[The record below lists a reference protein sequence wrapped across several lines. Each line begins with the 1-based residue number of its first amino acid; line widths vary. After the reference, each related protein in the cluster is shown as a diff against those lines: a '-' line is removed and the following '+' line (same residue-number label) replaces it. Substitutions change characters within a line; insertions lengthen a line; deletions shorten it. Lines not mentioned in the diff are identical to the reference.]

1 MKRLPMLAVGT
12 LILGVVACGGGGPS
26 TNAEGGL
33 DCRNINFIVPYSP
46 GGGSDR
52 QVRRMQPHLE
62 EALGPKINVN
72 YMEGGDGAIGWQA
85 LAVAKP
91 DGCTVSN
98 VVAPNIM
105 LLSSSGENVG
115 FKAEDFQYLGWSETT
130 PNVLAVAADSPYKT
144 IDDIVAAA
152 KAKPG
157 SLTLAGVGEVGELLA
172 AEVQNSTGAEF
183 SYVPVSGGV
192 GAIVPDI
199 LGGHVDAGTIG
210 AAHVAES
217 EGRLRA
223 LAMTGTDK
231 LESLPGVPTY
241 EEAGYKPATLGTA
254 WGVIAP
260 PGTPDDV
267 VQTWNDAI
275 AGAVSQEKQQIIEA
289 GLIPLEQDVDEARDY
304 VQQMNEAMTAAQ
316 ETVEK

>member
-1 MKRLPMLAVGT
+1 MRLLPILAVGAAF
-12 LILGVVACGGGGPS
+12 LGVTACGSGGPAN
-26 TNAEGGL
+26 NAEGGL
-33 DCRNINFIVPYSP
+33 NCRNINFIVPYSP

-62 EALGPKINVN
+62 ETLGVKINVN
-72 YMEGGDGAIGWQA
+72 YMEGGDGAVGWQA
-85 LAVAKP
+85 LAGAKA

-115 FKAEDFQYLGWSETT
+115 FKADEFEYLGWSETT

-144 IDDIVAAA
+144 IDDLVAAA

-157 SLTLAGVGEVGELLA
+157 SVTVAGVGEVGELLT
-172 AEVQNSTGAEF
+172 AEAQNSTGAQF
-183 SYVPVSGGV
+183 AYVPVSGGV
-192 GAIVPDI
+192 GDIVPDI
-199 LGGHVDAGTIG
+199 LGGHVVAGNIG

-217 EGRLRA
+217 GGRLRA
-223 LAMTGTDK
+223 LAMTGTEDVQ
-231 LESLPGVPTY
+231 SLPEVPTY

-260 PGTPDDV
+260 PETPADV
-267 VQTWNDAI
+267 VEVWNKAI
-275 AGAVSQEKQQIIEA
+275 AGAVAAEKEQITEN
-289 GLIPLEQDVDEARDY
+289 GLIPLEQDVTEASDFT
-304 VQQMNEAMTAAQ
+304 QKMNDALTAAQ
-316 ETVEK
+316 ETVKK